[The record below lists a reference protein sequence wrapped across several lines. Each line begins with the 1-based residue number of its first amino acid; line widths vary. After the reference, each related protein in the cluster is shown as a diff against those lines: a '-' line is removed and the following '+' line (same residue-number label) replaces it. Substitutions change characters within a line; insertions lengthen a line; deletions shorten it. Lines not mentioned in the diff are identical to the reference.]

1 MLVRKNRYR
10 KIVRNFSRFFGH
22 KNKITSQRRV
32 YVSGWRFVFASFI
45 IFSIFA
51 YFFPFGRLLNSIKAF
66 GGQTEKINLYA
77 NYIQSE
83 ETDDFA
89 QGWHNKEKA
98 GGLQDLGPN
107 ADMLEF
113 SDENSAFYSGGN

>member
-113 SDENSAFYSGGN
+113 SDENSAF